1 MVNFFEKLF
10 LNEDKIKEQ
19 TAKDMLDLFEL
30 TVRNTSDVNWKSSL
44 LKQIKQWNK
53 DLT

>member
-1 MVNFFEKLF
+1 MLKKFSDILTQDN
-10 LNEDKIKEQ
+10 IRKEA
-19 TAKDMLDLFEL
+19 AKSMLELFEL
-30 TVRNTSDVNWKSSL
+30 TVRNTSDINWKQNL